1 MLIVKDSMLNNIF
14 DILLCLIH
22 IGLYLIR
29 DTKVF
34 FVPDGHP
41 FHFLFETSK
50 TLSFFFFRIVS
61 THEYISKTILGF
73 YKKRDIHYHLKS
85 LKIRVHIVQVLKLF
99 LRNKT
104 FFFNKQNNLHMY
116 NIKYIHRKT
125 FSYNFLDFIS
135 DK

>member
-29 DTKVF
+29 DGDVF

-41 FHFLFETSK
+41 FHFFFEMSKALSSLFVF
-50 TLSFFFFRIVS
+50 LFFYRIVS
-61 THEYISKTILGF
+61 IRILLMNILAKQF
-73 YKKRDIHYHLKS
+73 WDFIKKRYIHYQLKS
-85 LKIRVHIVQVLKLF
+85 LKIRILIFQVLKLF

-104 FFFNKQNNLHMY
+104 FLFF
-116 NIKYIHRKT
+116 
-125 FSYNFLDFIS
+125 F
-135 DK
+135 